1 MKPIQ
6 IHLLKPLTGKVISY
20 PSELQESSASH
31 RLVEAR
37 WAQANYD
44 LGYVVFE
51 TGDRFYEHFYSDRWY
66 TIFRLESEA
75 GKLKGWYCNIA
86 RPAQFSDTAI
96 SSEDLALDLY
106 VSPDRSTLH
115 VLDEDEFAALG
126 LDLSDPEAYRESLA
140 ALAELQRLARTGEP
154 PFDRSV

>member
-6 IHLLKPLTGKVISY
+6 INLLKPLTGKTISY
-20 PSELQESSASH
+20 PSELRESSASH

-37 WAQANYD
+37 WTHADYD

-51 TGDRFYEHFYSDRWY
+51 TGDRFYEHFYSERWY
-66 TIFRLESEA
+66 TVFRLESEA
-75 GKLKGWYCNIA
+75 GDLKGWYCNIA
-86 RPAQFSDTAI
+86 RPAQFSESAI

-106 VSPDRSTLH
+106 VPPDRSRLQ

-126 LDLSDPEAYRESLA
+126 LDESDPEAYRESLA
-140 ALAELQRLARTGEP
+140 ALAELQDLARTGAP
-154 PFDRSV
+154 PFDR